1 MRRIKEQ
8 NIDIYIVDDDKLTL
22 KILSTKFSSTSKYN
36 VKTFLNGEDFL
47 EHFIKLPNTKKT
59 ICLLVLDYQLS
70 TKENKEA
77 RNGIEI
83 LKFVKEINPNVHVV
97 IHSSNND
104 VEVASKAI
112 ELGARTFIKKNEN
125 SFLRINNQLK
135 SIISEFVLEKKRTN
149 SKTTQ
154 LIFGG
159 LLFLFTLLILYHVF
173 IE

>member
-1 MRRIKEQ
+1 MLGIKEQ
-8 NIDIYIVDDDKLTL
+8 NIDIYIVDDDKLML
-22 KILSTKFSSTSKYN
+22 KILSTKFDSISKYN
-36 VKTFLNGEDFL
+36 VKTFTTGEAFL
-47 EHFIKLPNTKKT
+47 EYFIKYPPSKKS

-70 TKENKEA
+70 TKENKDA

-83 LKFVKEINPNVHVV
+83 LKFVKEINENVHVV

-135 SIISEFVLEKKRTN
+135 SILSEVVLEKKRTN
-149 SKTTQ
+149 SKATQ
-154 LIFGG
+154 IIFGG
-159 LLFLFTLLILYHVF
+159 LLFLFSLLVLYHF
-173 IE
+173 IVE